1 MYIVQTIEI
10 TVGHLSRM
18 KMGRKGQVVRRRARV
33 REVRTTLEQLH
44 PQKRLQIRLVV
55 VNFLIKSYTYF

>member
-10 TVGHLSRM
+10 TVGHLYRM